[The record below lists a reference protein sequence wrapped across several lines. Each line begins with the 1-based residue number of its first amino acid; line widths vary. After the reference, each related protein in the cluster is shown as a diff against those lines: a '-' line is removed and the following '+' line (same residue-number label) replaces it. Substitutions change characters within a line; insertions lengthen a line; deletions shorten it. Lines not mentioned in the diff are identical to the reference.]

1 MFGTREFS
9 LRMFHQIF
17 KNLRELNRGSINF
30 FENVKTKVKGFFQ
43 NQKLDNFVLYL
54 IQCKCE
60 VSGLLLRIYVCN
72 LYVILQKMF
81 HLLTRN
87 LNL

>member
-9 LRMFHQIF
+9 LKMFHQIF
-17 KNLRELNRGSINF
+17 KNSKEPNQGFINF

-43 NQKLDNFVLYL
+43 NKKLDNLVLYL

-60 VSGLLLRIYVCN
+60 VGGLLLRIYVCN
-72 LYVILQKMF
+72 LYVILQKVF

>member
-1 MFGTREFS
+1 
-9 LRMFHQIF
+9 MFHQ
-17 KNLRELNRGSINF
+17 NLKIWRELNQGSINF

-43 NQKLDNFVLYL
+43 NQKLDNLVLHF

-60 VSGLLLRIYVCN
+60 VGGLLLRICVCK
-72 LYVILQKMF
+72 LYAILQTMF
-81 HLLTRN
+81 HLLTKN